1 MENTAGGVKKSVRRN
16 FSQKKR
22 IYVKEEKLPNIN
34 PVTKPTSLIGKTY
47 DIFRSFVSR
56 PPQQKVTNVK
66 NFIMIQLTNNA
77 HKAIWE
83 AWFEDLEKGKRNL
96 CVCPLQIY
104 RKWVFDN
111 RHIRKIRMDNDNDL
125 YNSIVLWAP
134 CKIGRPHKDG
144 LHYNILLY
152 NDNGNNELVY
162 ATEKELRAWMNQ
174 FINQKKP
181 IFKEKLYEIE
191 EDADIISPDSEM
203 SMENSDQAANIINSN
218 DDLINVQFLALCDT
232 FHDFGDTF
240 NDTFIIKTTYDGEIA
255 NVNEGTQFKEQDV
268 KKVLENLKLN
278 GLSYEHSVEK
288 IVEDHFPFLQ
298 GVMPTLDYNE
308 VSDSSST
315 RVVLGVPG
323 DIDRY
328 PTGIFKIENDIKT
341 TLLGKLD
348 IIFGAPTR
356 FVIDRSH
363 VDKKY
368 FGDRVIN
375 TCASV
380 FDGSCSSDA
389 LYLKDNITMTKSEGN
404 TFFLESYDICKHLNC
419 RPNKNEYKQL
429 LSDAQFPSNTKNYI
443 SSCNEGGKSAS
454 RNDDV
459 IKFLHDLKR
468 LGDMSQVKSA
478 LILKQ
483 NSPAWN
489 IVFVTHDIIASI
501 YARMLGL
508 NVILTTIE
516 HVTRTRIMKVY
527 KTANTSVTEFKK
539 KQYKNAYNEIKRIFG
554 RIQSIP
560 DIAATRYNIQS
571 IEFRKVI
578 QDYIS
583 RIFYPPFT
591 VETCHPLYRAIFLLY
606 GMHLLTVYK
615 QLVFN
620 LKECTNIRNIYLKN
634 VKFSAYNHE
643 YTNRTNFEQVLKLY
657 NKVKHFNDISLSMVW
672 NTNSFDN
679 FIGFANVLTQGVDYL
694 QMSAPS
700 SDAVTLMRTLLNK
713 ISRQN
718 PLDTDNA
725 FYIELLEE
733 TTFLLNINNIT
744 SPEYPVKYN
753 EIKRYINDR
762 MTMLVDDVFL
772 KQNDT
777 FTRMRNIDYWKTF
790 IAKSPIR
797 GGASDNPSID
807 TTVYSHY
814 AVYLLNKAANEP
826 TKANVNL
833 LLSTIY
839 KYTSKSLLKMQFPP
853 VSQLRRLNYEEYIK
867 IDPRMNNP
875 LYSTIFSMY
884 TDPKLKSFD
893 DGPIKRSRTSTRSYS
908 QKRKTTSLK
917 TLSPKAQSAPAAL
930 EQPQTHPSVSESAN
944 VSVSESVSANVRSS
958 SKKSIRSSSAV
969 NKSNNTS
976 SANSASVDSLFG
988 PGSES
993 PTTTLLP
1000 LPTERTRNTKK
1011 KSK

>member
-1 MENTAGGVKKSVRRN
+1 N
-16 FSQKKR
+16 
-22 IYVKEEKLPNIN
+22 
-34 PVTKPTSLIGKTY
+34 
-47 DIFRSFVSR
+47 
-56 PPQQKVTNVK
+56 
-66 NFIMIQLTNNA
+66 
-77 HKAIWE
+77 
-83 AWFEDLEKGKRNL
+83 
-96 CVCPLQIY
+96 
-104 RKWVFDN
+104 
-111 RHIRKIRMDNDNDL
+111 
-125 YNSIVLWAP
+125 
-134 CKIGRPHKDG
+134 
-144 LHYNILLY
+144 
-152 NDNGNNELVY
+152 
-162 ATEKELRAWMNQ
+162 
-174 FINQKKP
+174 
-181 IFKEKLYEIE
+181 
-191 EDADIISPDSEM
+191 
-203 SMENSDQAANIINSN
+203 
-218 DDLINVQFLALCDT
+218 
-232 FHDFGDTF
+232 
-240 NDTFIIKTTYDGEIA
+240 
-255 NVNEGTQFKEQDV
+255 
-268 KKVLENLKLN
+268 
-278 GLSYEHSVEK
+278 
-288 IVEDHFPFLQ
+288 
-298 GVMPTLDYNE
+298 YNE

-323 DIDRY
+323 DIDRAA
-328 PTGIFKIENDIKT
+328 TGLFALSEAEITKQ
-341 TLLGKLD
+341 LLGKLD
-348 IIFGAPTR
+348 VIFNSPNTTK

-368 FGDRVIN
+368 FGNRVIN

-380 FDGSCSSDA
+380 FDGSCSPNTPLENIA
-389 LYLKDNITMTKSEGN
+389 LTMMKTAGN

-443 SSCNEGGKSAS
+443 RSCNEERGSKVP
-454 RNDDV
+454 RNDDDV

-483 NSPAWN
+483 NRPVWN

-516 HVTRTRIMKVY
+516 HVTRTRVMKVY
-527 KTANTSVTEFKK
+527 KTVNTNVSEFKK
-539 KQYKNAYNEIKRIFG
+539 TQYKNAFVEIQRIFG

-560 DIAATRYNIQS
+560 DIATRYNIQS

-591 VETCHPLYRAIFLLY
+591 VETCHPLYRSIFLLY

-634 VKFSAYNHE
+634 RLKFSGYKSE

-679 FIGFANVLTQGVDYL
+679 FIGFANVLTQDVDYL
-694 QMSAPS
+694 QMLAPS
-700 SDAVTLMRTLLNK
+700 SDAVTLMRTLLNN

-725 FYIELLEE
+725 FYIELLAE

-762 MTMLVDDVFL
+762 MTILVDDVFL
-772 KQNDT
+772 KQNDA

-814 AVYLLNKAANEP
+814 AVYLL
-826 TKANVNL
+826 
-833 LLSTIY
+833 
-839 KYTSKSLLKMQFPP
+839 
-853 VSQLRRLNYEEYIK
+853 
-867 IDPRMNNP
+867 
-875 LYSTIFSMY
+875 
-884 TDPKLKSFD
+884 
-893 DGPIKRSRTSTRSYS
+893 
-908 QKRKTTSLK
+908 
-917 TLSPKAQSAPAAL
+917 
-930 EQPQTHPSVSESAN
+930 
-944 VSVSESVSANVRSS
+944 
-958 SKKSIRSSSAV
+958 
-969 NKSNNTS
+969 
-976 SANSASVDSLFG
+976 
-988 PGSES
+988 
-993 PTTTLLP
+993 
-1000 LPTERTRNTKK
+1000 
-1011 KSK
+1011 